1 MMKTNTISGF
11 VNSPEGN
18 KKWSTDQ
25 HTPPIAT
32 GIVLRHALGP
42 CGSIAV
48 LFATQLL
55 LVSEEIQTKLWCAL
69 YLLHI
74 VYNGEHVL

>member
-1 MMKTNTISGF
+1 MISGF
-11 VNSPEGN
+11 ANSPEGD

-25 HTPPIAT
+25 HTPPITA
-32 GIVLRHALGP
+32 GIVLAHALGP

-48 LFATQLL
+48 PLATQLL
-55 LVSEEIQTKLWCAL
+55 LVSEEIQNNFGCAL

-74 VYNGEHVL
+74 V